1 MTRSLYWLTIA
12 TIWLFAAN
20 MSAAGDL
27 LFVKAS
33 RNYDAKGLLGTVY
46 RQELETRMLTHAT
59 WRERLY
65 INTYYPSKDETLEV
79 YSRSDGSRW
88 LSFKR
93 ATPSLGQSILSRIWV
108 GHKFDLKKELDAST
122 ITAGEIEL
130 PADVAEQVE
139 RLWQTM
145 LPGPSK
151 EPEARGLYMD
161 APTFIGFAKRNDSVN
176 TGTIAFAAY
185 HTPAYDEFVDI
196 ANDLIRIC
204 EHPGFK
210 LSALQKLRSKIRN
223 LTARL
228 NAKH

>member
-1 MTRSLYWLTIA
+1 
-12 TIWLFAAN
+12 
-20 MSAAGDL
+20 
-27 LFVKAS
+27 
-33 RNYDAKGLLGTVY
+33 
-46 RQELETRMLTHAT
+46 MLTHAT

-108 GHKFDLKKELDAST
+108 GHKFDLKKELDASK
-122 ITAGEIEL
+122 ITAREIKL

-161 APTFIGFAKRNDSVN
+161 APTFIGFAKQNDFVN

-185 HTPAYDEFVDI
+185 HTPAYEEFVDI
-196 ANDLIRIC
+196 TNDLIKAC
-204 EHPGFK
+204 EHSS
-210 LSALQKLRSKIRN
+210 SASSVLQKLPAKMRH
-223 LTARL
+223 LTATL
-228 NAKH
+228 GAK